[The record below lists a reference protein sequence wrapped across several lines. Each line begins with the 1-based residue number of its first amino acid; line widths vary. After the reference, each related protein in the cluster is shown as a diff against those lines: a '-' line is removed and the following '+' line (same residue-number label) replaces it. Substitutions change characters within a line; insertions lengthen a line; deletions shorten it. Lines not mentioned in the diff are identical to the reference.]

1 MATVYKSTSF
11 KTVNNR
17 ELTSATSAKSSAIA
31 TTLTSFFTYFKA
43 KHL

>member
-17 ELTSATSAKSSAIA
+17 ALTAATSDNSSAIA
-31 TTLTSFFTYFKA
+31 TTLTTFFTYFKA